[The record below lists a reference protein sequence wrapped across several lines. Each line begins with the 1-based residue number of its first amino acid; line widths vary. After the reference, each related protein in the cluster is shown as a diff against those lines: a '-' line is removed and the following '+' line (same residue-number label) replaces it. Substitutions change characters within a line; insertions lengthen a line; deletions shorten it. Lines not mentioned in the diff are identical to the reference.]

1 MYAKD
6 MPIAMLSTKRT
17 GWDDAYEKMTVSFGT
32 SQGKYNPDSIRLHT
46 DLRKRQLIPT
56 GVISYPTVTAT
67 PAASATAM
75 TKSLETQVPAGHA
88 VLSFEHK

>member
-1 MYAKD
+1 

-32 SQGKYNPDSIRLHT
+32 SQGRYNPDSIRLHT

-56 GVISYPTVTAT
+56 GVIYPPVTTTAT
-67 PAASATAM
+67 TSATAV
-75 TKSLETQVPAGHA
+75 TENLEFQATPGNVVFQ
-88 VLSFEHK
+88 LTDE